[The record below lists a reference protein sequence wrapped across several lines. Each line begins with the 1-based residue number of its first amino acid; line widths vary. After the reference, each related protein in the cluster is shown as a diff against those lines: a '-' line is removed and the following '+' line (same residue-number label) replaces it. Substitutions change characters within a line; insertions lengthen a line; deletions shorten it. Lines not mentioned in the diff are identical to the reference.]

1 MSSERAIIMTAVC
14 CSVISSMSMPK
25 IVNRTPQLCRDAGVY
40 TSRSTVACV
49 LTCTYSTHSEV
60 KRPSKEDNRTFPPPP
75 FPETT
80 IAEGCIPVSHPNPN
94 VTIGATTLWDPWD
107 ASPPTL
113 EIMGTNGIWS
123 QVYLGIWS
131 PPTFPTGCHFSLCV
145 VESLQ
150 SFPRPTC

>member
-1 MSSERAIIMTAVC
+1 MTAVC

-60 KRPSKEDNRTFPPPP
+60 KRPSKEDNRTFPPSP

-80 IAEGCIPVSHPNPN
+80 VAEGCIPVSHPNPN

-113 EIMGTNGIWS
+113 EIMGTSSGL
-123 QVYLGIWS
+123 YLVSSVSGARLTKYLTIYRKIIV
-131 PPTFPTGCHFSLCV
+131 SL
-145 VESLQ
+145 S
-150 SFPRPTC
+150 